1 MSLLFIS
8 KIPPTLRNAF
18 TTRLQQIA
26 AELGA
31 KPDWLMQVMWSESR
45 LNPAAVNPISK
56 ATGLIQFMPATAKSL
71 GTSVDAL
78 KSMTAVQQLEFVRKY
93 FLPYKGKMKS
103 YYDVY
108 AVVFFP
114 ALIGKPDTWVLQTA
128 RLSPGVIA
136 KQNPVVNVNKD
147 DKITV
152 AEFKEY
158 VYNSVVAA
166 NRSVIFSAAAGLG
179 IVAAVMV
186 FFYSLMT
193 EYVVQNF

>member
-8 KIPPTLRNAF
+8 KIPATLRNAF

-179 IVAAVMV
+179 IVAAVLV

-193 EYVVQNF
+193 EYVVQNL